1 MNIMS
6 GACFSLK
13 TAPGPQPPAPSPRPA
28 LTDAEQQQRLHA
40 QELLWRDLQPP
51 ELLREV
57 PHSDA
62 LAVHPG
68 LVHAVPGETRKE

>member
-13 TAPGPQPPAPSPRPA
+13 TAPGPRPA

-68 LVHAVPGETRKE
+68 LVHAVPGETRKEREA